1 MIIYLSLDKNIVNH
15 CLKGQSSTYM
25 ADWEIKKPLGQ
36 CYGTQEPFE
45 PGQEYYAA
53 LVETEQGLVRR
64 DYSIGYWQEHKPAVY
79 CYWKTR
85 MTRPEQ
91 KKKLFIDDEM
101 LMAFFDR
108 LADETDPEKIN
119 FRFVL
124 TLILMRKRKLKY
136 ESSHIDS
143 TGQELWTLRVTGQ
156 GRTETV
162 VNPHLT
168 EDQIEQLSG
177 QMGQILQ
184 VEF

>member
-1 MIIYLSLDKNIVNH
+1 
-15 CLKGQSSTYM
+15 
-25 ADWEIKKPLGQ
+25 
-36 CYGTQEPFE
+36 
-45 PGQEYYAA
+45 
-53 LVETEQGLVRR
+53 
-64 DYSIGYWQEHKPAVY
+64 
-79 CYWKTR
+79 

-108 LADETDPEKIN
+108 LANETDPEKIN

-156 GRTETV
+156 DRTETV

>member
-1 MIIYLSLDKNIVNH
+1 
-15 CLKGQSSTYM
+15 M

-45 PGQEYYAA
+45 PGQDYYAA
-53 LVETEQGLVRR
+53 LVETDQGLERR
-64 DYSIGYWQEHKPAVY
+64 DFSIPYWQQHTPAVY
-79 CYWKTR
+79 CFWKTR
-85 MTRPEQ
+85 MASPEQ
-91 KKKLFIDDEM
+91 KKKLFVDDEM

-108 LADETDPEKIN
+108 LAEETDPEKIN

-136 ESSHIDS
+136 EGSQTDAA
-143 TGQELWTLRVTGQ
+143 GRELWTMRVTGQ
-156 GRTETV
+156 DRTETV
-162 VNPHLT
+162 INPHLT

-184 VEF
+184 VDF

>member
-1 MIIYLSLDKNIVNH
+1 
-15 CLKGQSSTYM
+15 M
-25 ADWEIKKPLGQ
+25 ADWEIKKTLGQ
-36 CYGTQEPFE
+36 CFGTGQAFAV
-45 PGQEYYAA
+45 GQEYYAA
-53 LVETEQGLVRR
+53 LVQTETGLERR
-64 DYSIGYWQEHKPAVY
+64 DYSIEYWNAERPAVF
-79 CYWKTR
+79 CFWKSR
-85 MTRPEQ
+85 MPNPEQ

-108 LADETDPEKIN
+108 LAEESEIEKIN

-136 ESSHIDS
+136 ESSVIDNA
-143 TGQELWTLRVTGQ
+143 GQEVWTLRVTGQ
-156 GRTETV
+156 DRFVQV
-162 VNPHLT
+162 VNPHLN